1 MVKALLNR
9 YQTSI
14 ILFIWIIGISLAAYF
29 ILDQDKYYIK
39 SHYEHTYLGDTIHYF
54 KYTVNGK
61 DKSFEPHNVK
71 VVNGVSQNRL
81 TRRARCDR
89 WDKFIEQ
96 GYFKTPKKFAEG
108 KMIITLLVCVILT
121 PIILCNAGEHWED
134 AYSPCY
140 TKCDKKWCRASHC
153 NVYEYCPHSINQHWI
168 FEWLRVHYKQ
178 FLGY

>member
-1 MVKALLNR
+1 MVKALLSR
-9 YQTSI
+9 YQRT
-14 ILFIWIIGISLAAYF
+14 LFWSIWIVGIFLSFYF
-29 ILDQDKYYIK
+29 ILYQDKYYIT
-39 SHYEHTYLGDTIHYF
+39 SHYESYYQGDTIHYF

-61 DKSFEPHNVK
+61 DKSFEPYNVK
-71 VVNGVSQNRL
+71 VVNGVAQNRL
-81 TRRARCDR
+81 TRRAMCDR

-121 PIILCNAGEHWED
+121 PIVLCNTGRDWEME
-134 AYSPCY
+134 YSPNRM
-140 TKCDKKWCRASHC
+140 KCEKKWCNTNHC
-153 NVYEYCPHSINQHWI
+153 GVYEYCPHSINQHWI

>member
-9 YQTSI
+9 YQVHI
-14 ILFIWIIGISLAAYF
+14 ILFIWIIGVSLMAYF
-29 ILDQDKYYIK
+29 ILNQDKYYIK
-39 SHYEHTYLGDTIHYF
+39 SYYEHTYLGDTIHYF

-61 DKSFEPHNVK
+61 DKSFEPYNVK

-108 KMIITLLVCVILT
+108 KMIITLLVCIILT
-121 PIILCNAGEHWED
+121 FIIICNAGEDWQD

-140 TKCDKKWCRASHC
+140 TKCDRKWCNANHC
-153 NVYEYCPHSINQHWI
+153 NVYEYCPHSVNQHWI